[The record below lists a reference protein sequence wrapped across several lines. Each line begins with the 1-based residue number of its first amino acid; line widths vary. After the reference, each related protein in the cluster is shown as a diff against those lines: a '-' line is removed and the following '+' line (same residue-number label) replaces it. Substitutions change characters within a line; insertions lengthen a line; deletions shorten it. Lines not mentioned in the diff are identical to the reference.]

1 MRTKVV
7 RTTARALQLS
17 FVVLLVVISAKV
29 EAQQERR
36 ITLNEAITEAQKNSK
51 DLRLALIDESIA
63 GEQLKQTNS
72 FFLPQISAS
81 YSGMA
86 TDNPLNA
93 FGLKLQQ
100 QRIASSDF
108 DPSLLNHPSNT
119 YGVAALLEVKQPL
132 LNVDLLYR
140 RKAADRQSKLY
151 RYKAQRASEYVT
163 FEVQK
168 AYMQLHFAYQAEKVV
183 RQALSTAQSIYSL
196 TKDRYDQGLLQ
207 KSDLLNA
214 QVQVVALEA
223 KASEASSAIQTSSN
237 YLALVVGLEKNT
249 LIKTVGYGLGLN
261 AGQRWELP
269 DDRADFLALSSA
281 IDASR
286 FAYKGS
292 QAGLL
297 PRINAFA
304 SYQHSGSTFDRFGS
318 GAYFAGVTLSWN
330 IFSGLQV
337 RHQIKEKRLVAGKL
351 EIQLEQ
357 QKDQAAFELNKTIR
371 GVVDARLRIEQYK
384 TAVDHSEESLRITN
398 NRYER
403 GLVSTTDVL
412 QSQSQLAAQQLS
424 LEQAILENNVL
435 QAYLQFLTVSER

>member
-7 RTTARALQLS
+7 RTTARALQLG
-17 FVVLLVVISAKV
+17 FVVLLVVISANV

-63 GEQLKQTNS
+63 SEQLKQTNS

-140 RKAADRQSKLY
+140 RKAADRQSMLY

-183 RQALSTAQSIYSL
+183 KQALSTAQAIYSL

-214 QVQVVALEA
+214 QVQVAAIEA
-223 KASEASSAIQTSSN
+223 KVADASSAILSSSG
-237 YLALVVGLEKNT
+237 YLAL
-249 LIKTVGYGLGLN
+249 LIGAERSVLLKTVEDSHVVSTDQGLVLS
-261 AGQRWELP
+261 
-269 DDRADFLALSSA
+269 DSRADFLAISSA

-286 FAYKGS
+286 FAYKMT
-292 QAGLL
+292 QASLL

-304 SYQHSGSTFDRFGS
+304 SYQLSGSGFSGLGS

-337 RHQIKEKRLVAGKL
+337 RHQVKEKRLVASKL

-357 QKDQAAFELNKTIR
+357 QKDQAALEVDKTAR
-371 GVVDARLRIEQYK
+371 GVVDARLKIEQYRV
-384 TAVDHSEESLRITN
+384 AVDHSEESLRITN

-424 LEQAILENNVL
+424 LEQAILERNVL
-435 QAYLQFLTVSER
+435 QAYLQFLTESGR